1 MPKALITGSA
11 GLIGSE
17 AVHYFCQRDFEVHG
31 VDNDLRKYFFGP
43 EASTEWNR
51 RRLEQTYKNYSHHV
65 IDIRDSELLAG
76 LFQRHTFDLIIHT
89 AAQPS
94 HDWAA
99 GEPFTDFSV
108 NATGTLVLLE
118 HLRHYCPQAVFI
130 FTSTNK
136 VYGDRPNELPLIEL
150 ETRYEL
156 AEDHRYYK
164 GIDESMSIDGCKHS
178 LFGVSKAA
186 ADLMVQEYGR
196 YFNLRTGIFRGGC
209 LTGPAHSGAELHGF
223 LAYLVKCINEGS
235 PYTIYGYKGKQVRDN
250 IHSHDLVSCFDHFF
264 KNPRC
269 GEVYNIGGARHSNI
283 SMEEAIRKIQQILGK
298 EAIIQY
304 DEKARNGDHIW
315 YISDV
320 SKFKRHYPKWDF
332 EYGMDDILEEM
343 CRAMQDRD
351 S

>member
-1 MPKALITGSA
+1 
-11 GLIGSE
+11 
-17 AVHYFCQRDFEVHG
+17 
-31 VDNDLRKYFFGP
+31 
-43 EASTEWNR
+43 
-51 RRLEQTYKNYSHHV
+51 
-65 IDIRDSELLAG
+65 
-76 LFQRHTFDLIIHT
+76 
-89 AAQPS
+89 
-94 HDWAA
+94 
-99 GEPFTDFSV
+99 
-108 NATGTLVLLE
+108 VLLE
-118 HLRHYCPQAVFI
+118 HLRNYCPEAVFI

-156 AEDHRYYK
+156 PEDHPCYQ

-186 ADLMVQEYGR
+186 ADLMVQEYGK
-196 YFNLRTGIFRGGC
+196 YFGLKTGSFRGGC

-223 LAYLVKCINEGS
+223 LAYLVKCIYEQRA
-235 PYTIYGYKGKQVRDN
+235 YTIYGYKGKQVRDN
-250 IHSHDLVSCFDHFF
+250 IHSHDLVSCFYHFF

-283 SMEEAIRKIQQILGK
+283 SMHEAIAKIEGLLGK

-304 DEKARNGDHIW
+304 DANPRNGDHIW

-320 SKFKRHYPKWDF
+320 SKFKSHYPDWDF